1 MENGTGC
8 QKLKLLHG
16 SKHVKKYKKNMCSLV
31 VSAIFST
38 VLKRIWKNVPMIVF
52 KKCQYLVGKNVEVL
66 ISIKMK
72 KK

>member
-1 MENGTGC
+1 MENGIEC

-16 SKHVKKYKKNMCSLV
+16 SKHVKKYKKNMCSPV

-52 KKCQYLVGKNVEVL
+52 KKCQYLVEKNVEVL

>member
-52 KKCQYLVGKNVEVL
+52 KKCQYLVEKNVEVL